1 MIVASDFKPHPLLRG
16 PHAQTVFA
24 SVVRRP
30 PPLPVTRERL
40 ELDDGDFL
48 DLAWLPEPE
57 NARADTP
64 LVMVLHGLTGS
75 IDSKYA
81 RGLLR
86 QVRALG
92 WRGLLMH
99 FRGAGGEP
107 NRLPRGYHSGE
118 TGDFTTVLAR
128 LRQRYPGAPLA
139 AVGYSLGG
147 NVLLKYLG
155 EQGAGALLTTAC
167 AVSVPFDL
175 ARCAR
180 AMDRGLSRAYQ
191 RHLLGNMRRAA
202 ERKFALI
209 KPPFELPDLDRLGS
223 FYVFDDAITAPLHGF
238 AGVDD
243 YYARASSGPFLKD
256 VRVPVL
262 ILHARDDPFMDPAVM
277 PAETDLAD
285 SIRLELSEHGGH
297 VGFVAADRCGRPV
310 YWLERRIPA
319 FLRERLLSETPP
331 ESLAGEAIRP

>member
-1 MIVASDFKPHPLLRG
+1 MIVAGDFRPHPLLRG

-24 SVVRRP
+24 SFLRRP
-30 PPLPVTRERL
+30 PPLQVARERL

-48 DLAWLPEPE
+48 NLAWLPEPDG
-57 NARADTP
+57 AAADTP
-64 LVMVLHGLTGS
+64 LVMVMHGLTGS

-86 QVRALG
+86 VVQGLG
-92 WRGLLMH
+92 WRGLLLH

-118 TGDFTTVLAR
+118 TGDFATVLAR
-128 LRQRYPGAPLA
+128 LRRRYPAAPLA

-147 NVLLKYLG
+147 NVLLKHLG
-155 EQGAGALLTTAC
+155 ERGADTPLAAAC

-175 ARCAR
+175 DLCAR

-202 ERKFALI
+202 ERKFSLI
-209 KPPFELPDLDRLGS
+209 EPPFALPDLRRLRN
-223 FYVFDDAITAPLHGF
+223 FRTFDDAFTAPLHGF

-243 YYARASSGPFLKD
+243 YYARASSKPFLKHI
-256 VRVPVL
+256 RVPALVL
-262 ILHARDDPFMDPAVM
+262 QARDDPFMTPAVV
-277 PAETDLAD
+277 PAEEDLAD
-285 SIRLELSEHGGH
+285 SVRLELSAHGGH
-297 VGFVAADRCGRPV
+297 VGFVAGDRFGRPV
-310 YWLERRIPA
+310 YWLEQRIPA
-319 FLRERLLSETPP
+319 FLREYLSKE
-331 ESLAGEAIRP
+331 GV

>member
-1 MIVASDFKPHPLLRG
+1 MLVASDFRPHPLLRG

-24 SVVRRP
+24 SFIRRP
-30 PPLPVTRERL
+30 PPLRVARERL

-48 DLAWLPEPE
+48 NLAWLPEPE
-57 NARADTP
+57 DARADTP
-64 LVMVLHGLTGS
+64 LIVVLHGLTGS

-86 QVRALG
+86 EVQALG

-118 TGDFTTVLAR
+118 TGDFAAVLVR
-128 LRQRYPGAPLA
+128 LRRRYPAAPLA

-155 EQGAGALLTTAC
+155 ERGADAPLTAAC

-175 ARCAR
+175 DLCAR

-191 RHLLGNMRRAA
+191 RHLLGNMRR
-202 ERKFALI
+202 
-209 KPPFELPDLDRLGS
+209 PS
-223 FYVFDDAITAPLHGF
+223 
-238 AGVDD
+238 
-243 YYARASSGPFLKD
+243 ASSRRSSRRSRSPTCAGCGISAPSTTPSPRRCTAL
-256 VRVPVL
+256 
-262 ILHARDDPFMDPAVM
+262 PASTTITRA
-277 PAETDLAD
+277 PAAN
-285 SIRLELSEHGGH
+285 R
-297 VGFVAADRCGRPV
+297 F
-310 YWLERRIPA
+310 
-319 FLRERLLSETPP
+319 
-331 ESLAGEAIRP
+331 